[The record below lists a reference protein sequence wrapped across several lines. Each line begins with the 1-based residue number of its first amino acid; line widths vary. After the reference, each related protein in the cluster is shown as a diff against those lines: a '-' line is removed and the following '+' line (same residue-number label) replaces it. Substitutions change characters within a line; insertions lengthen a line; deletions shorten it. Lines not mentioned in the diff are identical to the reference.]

1 MHTSLRQHRVN
12 TFSLVWCGLGLMFNY
27 SSVAHRM
34 VSPGSPVSWKTKK
47 YDVISR
53 SSTEAEYR
61 EMADTLSE
69 LLWFREILPEMG
81 IICNALIVLHSVSFS
96 AINLAANPIHHV
108 RTNIVISFVTKSF
121 EVQMLQNMYRL
132 NLNLQTS
139 WQKLWVVVSLRRFY

>member
-1 MHTSLRQHRVN
+1 MRTGPHVQLLISRSQDGLSR
-12 TFSLVWCGLGLMFNY
+12 FSCI
-27 SSVAHRM
+27 
-34 VSPGSPVSWKTKK
+34 
-47 YDVISR
+47 ISR

-81 IICNALIVLHSVSFS
+81 IICNAPIVLHSDSFS

-108 RTNIVISFVTKSF
+108 VPTIVISFVTKSF

-139 WQKLWVVVSLRRFY
+139 

>member
-1 MHTSLRQHRVN
+1 MS
-12 TFSLVWCGLGLMFNY
+12 NY

-34 VSPGSPVSWKTKK
+34 VYPGSPVSWKTKK

-81 IICNALIVLHSVSFS
+81 IICNAPIVLHSDSFS
-96 AINLAANPIHHV
+96 AINLAANPIYHV
-108 RTNIVISFVTKSF
+108 RTNDCHFIRDEIIRGTNATKHVSTKS
-121 EVQMLQNMYRL
+121 
-132 NLNLQTS
+132 
-139 WQKLWVVVSLRRFY
+139 